1 MLPQSFEATVS
12 RGEFLRLLSA
22 AIDGEAFEVD
32 GELLT
37 GASGWRMRLTPMS
50 ARSFG
55 GIAMERLH
63 VDAEFPGW
71 QEGEIERFMRRF
83 ALFFQRG
90 GG

>member
-1 MLPQSFEATVS
+1 MLPRSFESTVS
-12 RGEFLRLLSA
+12 REEFLRLLSA
-22 AIDGEAFEVD
+22 AVDSEVIDVD
-32 GELLT
+32 GDLLT
-37 GASGWRMRLTPMS
+37 GASGWRMRLTPLSM
-50 ARSFG
+50 RSFG

-71 QEGEIERFMRRF
+71 EEGDIERFMRRF